1 MNPSTACNPTEISWP
16 FFTHED
22 DYPELD
28 AAGAIERLAEAI
40 RCKTTSYV
48 DTSLIDY
55 AEFDKLHGLIRR
67 SYPHVMEAGTVETIG
82 HSLLITIP
90 GSDPSLAPALL
101 MAHQDVVPVVPGTEA
116 DWTYDAF
123 SGHVDDT
130 FVWGRGTL
138 DVKEMVMA
146 ELEAAELVLASG
158 KPLRRTLLLAFGEDE
173 ECLQQ
178 GSRAIARTL
187 EARGVRPEFLIDEG
201 PYAFADGAE
210 YGAPG
215 FRFKPVELGEK
226 GYCDVRV
233 TARSAGGHSSNPF
246 GGTSLAHVCE
256 AVARIASDEWPVE
269 LSPLVG
275 AAFETLAP
283 HICEE
288 PFRSLVT
295 PLPGESA
302 AQAVARNAAEIARAC
317 SERKALFPLV
327 TTTVAP
333 TMLEGGSAGSNVMP
347 QTAQAVARNAAEIA
361 RACSERKALFPLVT
375 TTVAPTMLEGGSAG
389 SNVMP
394 QTVWA
399 VVNFRLAPGTSSE
412 AVAAHCRELVRDL
425 PVEVDIFQQ
434 PSEPSA
440 VGADAVASLG
450 WEAAR
455 EAVARYYRDP
465 ETGEG
470 LPIVPTLATGGTDA
484 RMYEHICDACL
495 RLGPMLVASEETRRG
510 VHGTDERVDKRA
522 YVQSIRVLARI
533 VETTCC

>member
-1 MNPSTACNPTEISWP
+1 MNAPEHHDPTKTSWP
-16 FFTHED
+16 FFAHED

-28 AAGAIERLAEAI
+28 APGAVERLAEAI

-55 AEFDKLHGLIRR
+55 GEFDRLHGLIRR
-67 SYPHVMEAGTVETIG
+67 SFPRVMGAASVEEIG

-90 GSDPSLAPALL
+90 GSDPSLPPALL
-101 MAHQDVVPVVPGTEA
+101 MAHQDVVPVVPGTEG

-123 SGHVDDT
+123 SGQVDDT

-138 DVKEMVMA
+138 DVKEMLMA
-146 ELEAAELVLASG
+146 ELVAAELVLG
-158 KPLRRTLLLAFGEDE
+158 QEKPLRRTLLLAFGEDE

-187 EARGVRPEFLIDEG
+187 EERGIRPAFLIDEG
-201 PYAFADGAE
+201 PYTFADGAD

-233 TARSAGGHSSNPF
+233 TAHSAGGHSSNPF

-256 AVARIASDEWPVE
+256 AVARIAGAPWPVE
-269 LSPLVG
+269 LSPLVE
-275 AAFETLAP
+275 AAFGSLAP
-283 HICEE
+283 HVCEE
-288 PFRSLVT
+288 PFRSLIA
-295 PLPGESA
+295 PLLGESA
-302 AQAVARNAAEIARAC
+302 AQAVAR
-317 SERKALFPLV
+317 S
-327 TTTVAP
+327 AP
-333 TMLEGGSAGSNVMP
+333 A
-347 QTAQAVARNAAEIA
+347 IA

-412 AVAAHCRELVRDL
+412 AVAARCRELVADL

-434 PSEPSA
+434 PSEPSEVDAGA
-440 VGADAVASLG
+440 VENPG
-450 WEAAR
+450 WAAAR

-465 ETGEG
+465 QTGQG

-495 RLGPMLVASEETRRG
+495 RLGPMLVAPEETRRG
-510 VHGTDERVDKRA
+510 VHGTDERIDRRA

-533 VETTCC
+533 VEATCR